1 MTTSKAIQD
10 VINERQRQIDKK
22 GYTES
27 RDDKYLPGVLNLA
40 GAAYAV
46 SVSFLP
52 DAKRRAQR
60 LWPWPDA
67 GKYMESSPKEPRS
80 ALVKAAALIV
90 AEIERIDRT
99 ENTSHD

>member
-1 MTTSKAIQD
+1 MSKAIED
-10 VINERQRQIDKK
+10 VVNELQRQKDAK

-27 RDDKYLPGVLNLA
+27 RDDNYLPGVLNAA

-52 DAKRRAQR
+52 DARRRALR
-60 LWPWPDA
+60 LWPWPEA
-67 GKYMESSPKEPRS
+67 GKYLKSSSGNPRE

-90 AEIERIDRT
+90 AEIERIDRA
-99 ENTSHD
+99 EHEVSHD